1 MRETIKYSTCMRAN
15 PMKPGEAKKAYATLQ
30 SNGTINLE
38 LLSEHIRKHGSVY
51 SEGTILGVL
60 KDMVTCT
67 REALLEG
74 NYVELGSLGKL
85 KVTLASDGATSLEE
99 FTEAYIKNLNVNFEP
114 GKGLQWDLDKDVDFE
129 FTISR
134 KAQAAA
140 KKAAKAGQTSADWS
154 DSEEEG

>member
-1 MRETIKYSTCMRAN
+1 
-15 PMKPGEAKKAYATLQ
+15 MKPGEAKKAYATLQ
-30 SNGTINLE
+30 SNGTVNLD

-60 KDMVTCT
+60 KDMVVCA

-85 KVTLASDGATSLEE
+85 KVTLASDGAKSLEE
-99 FTEAYIKNLNVNFEP
+99 FTEANIKSLNVNFEL
-114 GKGLQWDLDKDVDFE
+114 GKGLQWDITKDVDFE

-134 KAQAAA
+134 RAQAAA
-140 KKAAKAGQTSADWS
+140 KKAAKAGETSADWTEE
-154 DSEEEG
+154 SEDEEP

>member
-1 MRETIKYSTCMRAN
+1 
-15 PMKPGEAKKAYATLQ
+15 MKPGEAKKAYATLQ